1 MWDQILSGVIGQ
13 ATQSMNLGNANTEK
27 YAKWLVNLAQNAL
40 VKWRVIGSSGLK
52 CSLKL
57 RGQAGEV
64 IACEAPAI
72 LVCMVCNQP
81 SCLAHALVSSDG
93 SGVCMG
99 CVEAMKQLRK
109 EPGGSSQDAQTS
121 ETKEELEKKYLK
133 VLGVERGCT
142 KDELTTAYKTLAKK
156 HHPDKQRNSS
166 AKKKAH
172 DKMVELNQ
180 AFDWLSRNSS

>member
-1 MWDQILSGVIGQ
+1 MWDQILSGVISQ
-13 ATQSMNLGNANTEK
+13 ATQNMNLGNVNTEK
-27 YAKWLVNLAQNAL
+27 YAKWIISLAQNAL

-64 IACEAPAI
+64 ISCEAPAV

-81 SCLAHALVSSDG
+81 TCLAHALVSSDG

-99 CVEAMKQLRK
+99 CVEAMKQFRK
-109 EPGGSSQDAQTS
+109 DPASPGTTGT
-121 ETKEELEKKYLK
+121 ETREELEKKYLK
-133 VLGVERGCT
+133 ILGIEKGCT
-142 KDELTTAYKTLAKK
+142 KEELVMAYKTLVKK

-172 DKMVELNQ
+172 DRMVELNQ
-180 AFDWLSRNSS
+180 AFDWLNRNLS